1 MSRILFLDTGP
12 LGLLTNPKRPEN
24 TVEIL
29 RWAAEHLRAGN
40 RLQVPAIADFEVRRE
55 LLRLNRP
62 TSIAALDAFI
72 RLPQDR
78 YIPFTDNALQLSATL
93 WARARNAGTPTA
105 DPKELDCDVLIAAQA
120 LEYQNLHE
128 LLPEQIIIATVNIG
142 HLAQFIAADHWS
154 NILP

>member
-1 MSRILFLDTGP
+1 MNRILVLDTGP
-12 LGLLTNPKRPEN
+12 LGLLTNPRKPEN
-24 TVEIL
+24 TLEIL
-29 RWAAEHLRAGN
+29 RWAAAHLRAGN
-40 RLQVPAIADFEVRRE
+40 RLLVPAIADFEVRRE

-78 YIPFTDNALQLSATL
+78 YIPFTDNALQLSAIL

-120 LEYQNLHE
+120 QEYKSLHE
-128 LLPEQIIIATVNIG
+128 LSDEQIIIATVNVG
-142 HLAQFIAADHWS
+142 HLAQFIAADLWS
-154 NILP
+154 DILP